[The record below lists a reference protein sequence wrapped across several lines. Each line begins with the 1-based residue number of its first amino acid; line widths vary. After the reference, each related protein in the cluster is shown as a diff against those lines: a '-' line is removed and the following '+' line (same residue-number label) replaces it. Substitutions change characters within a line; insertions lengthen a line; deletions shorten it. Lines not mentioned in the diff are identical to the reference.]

1 MAEQEET
8 HINIQMAACGVFRS
22 ALENMGICD
31 RFPEIEIDYLLPYL
45 HHYPIELRKRL
56 TKVIRRAHNLRQKV
70 VCLYGK
76 CFPDIDAFL
85 QERGATRPT
94 GGHCYEML
102 LGHRAYESII
112 DEEPGT
118 YFLEKEILMN
128 FSEYCIKPL
137 ELHDPQMRKWFFERF
152 KTLLYIH
159 QPGDPDLW
167 EQAHEIA
174 KFLNLHLQVKEADY
188 TDLKRGVERDIQKAC
203 TIFP

>member
-1 MAEQEET
+1 
-8 HINIQMAACGVFRS
+8 MAACGVFRS
-22 ALENMGICD
+22 ALENMGIRH
-31 RFPEIEIDYLLPYL
+31 RFPDMKIDYLLPYL

-56 TKVIRRAHNLRQKV
+56 AKVIRRAHALRHKV

-85 QERGATRPT
+85 QEKEATRPG

-102 LGHRAYESII
+102 LGRHTYETIMY
-112 DEEPGT
+112 EEPGT

-128 FSEYCIKPL
+128 FSEYCVEPL
-137 ELHDPQMRKWFFERF
+137 ELNDPQMRKWFFERY

-167 EQAHEIA
+167 DQAHKIA
-174 KFLNLHLQVKEADY
+174 QFLNLRLQVKEAYY
-188 TDLKRGVERDIQKAC
+188 TDLKHRVEKDIQQAS
-203 TIFP
+203 PVSQ

>member
-1 MAEQEET
+1 MK
-8 HINIQMAACGVFRS
+8 IRLAACGVFRS
-22 ALENMGICD
+22 ALEHMRICD

-56 TKVIRRAHNLRQKV
+56 GKVIRRAHGLRQKV
-70 VCLYGK
+70 ICLYGK

-85 QERGATRPT
+85 QTRGATRPS

-102 LGHRAYESII
+102 LGHRAYETIM

-118 YFLEKEILMN
+118 YFSEKEILMN
-128 FSEYCIKPL
+128 FSEYCVEPL
-137 ELHDPQMRKWFFERF
+137 ELDDPQMRKWFFERF

-167 EQAHEIA
+167 DQAYKIA
-174 KFLNLHLQVKEADY
+174 QFLNLRLQVKEADY
-188 TDLKRGVERDIQKAC
+188 TDLKCGVEKDIQQASPV
-203 TIFP
+203 FE